1 VISDIFA
8 VLVEKRAE
16 YNECLEREK
25 EVRGL
30 RTGRRRIVG
39 SSFDVRMVGS

>member
-25 EVRGL
+25 EVRG
-30 RTGRRRIVG
+30 RRNERRGIVG
-39 SSFDVRMVGS
+39 SSLDVRAVGS